1 MKFSKLIKCL
11 SLVAIMSFSVN
22 SFAVTNDIIV
32 YFSASGNTKIVARA
46 LAKKLDAQ
54 DLAIEAKQVYTNDD
68 LNYRQDNC
76 RANVEMKTPDAR
88 PEIANDLSA
97 VNDKE
102 NVYLGFPI
110 WWGTAPR
117 IIQTFIEETEK
128 NRNRMESAI
137 RATDVDGIAG
147 MAHKL
152 LPLFTLLG
160 ASEALP
166 LLLWLEQ
173 RRGEAVSD
181 EMIQKANEAL
191 RQVDIV
197 MAEARRYAAGD

>member
-32 YFSASGNTKIVARA
+32 YFSASGNTKIVART

-54 DLAIEAKQVYTNDD
+54 DLAIKAKQVYTNDD

-117 IIQTFIEETEK
+117 IIQTFIESYNLEGKKIYLFCTSGSSSIDRAFSDLK
-128 NRNRMESAI
+128 SLYPKLHFIKAQRIKLDSADADI
-137 RATDVDGIAG
+137 EF
-147 MAHKL
+147 L
-152 LPLFTLLG
+152 LAKKEF
-160 ASEALP
+160 
-166 LLLWLEQ
+166 
-173 RRGEAVSD
+173 
-181 EMIQKANEAL
+181 N
-191 RQVDIV
+191 
-197 MAEARRYAAGD
+197 

>member
-22 SFAVTNDIIV
+22 SFAAANDIIV

-54 DLAIEAKQVYTNDD
+54 DLAIEAKRVYTNDD

-110 WWGTAPR
+110 WWGTAPL
-117 IIQTFIEETEK
+117 
-128 NRNRMESAI
+128 ESY
-137 RATDVDGIAG
+137 
-147 MAHKL
+147 K
-152 LPLFTLLG
+152 
-160 ASEALP
+160 P
-166 LLLWLEQ
+166 LL
-173 RRGEAVSD
+173 
-181 EMIQKANEAL
+181 KAITL
-191 RQVDIV
+191 R
-197 MAEARRYAAGD
+197 ARTFTCSAPQEEVQSISHYQI

>member
-54 DLAIEAKQVYTNDD
+54 ALAIEAKQVYTDDD

-117 IIQTFIEETEK
+117 IIQTFIESNNLEGKKIYLFCTSGGSSIDRSFSDLK
-128 NRNRMESAI
+128 SLYPKLHFIKAQRIKLDSADADI
-137 RATDVDGIAG
+137 EF
-147 MAHKL
+147 L
-152 LPLFTLLG
+152 LAKKEF
-160 ASEALP
+160 
-166 LLLWLEQ
+166 
-173 RRGEAVSD
+173 
-181 EMIQKANEAL
+181 N
-191 RQVDIV
+191 
-197 MAEARRYAAGD
+197 

>member
-22 SFAVTNDIIV
+22 SFAATNDIIV

-102 NVYLGFPI
+102 NVYLGFLF
-110 WWGTAPR
+110 GG
-117 IIQTFIEETEK
+117 
-128 NRNRMESAI
+128 
-137 RATDVDGIAG
+137 V
-147 MAHKL
+147 
-152 LPLFTLLG
+152 LPLESFK
-160 ASEALP
+160 P
-166 LLLWLEQ
+166 LL
-173 RRGEAVSD
+173 
-181 EMIQKANEAL
+181 KAIIL
-191 RQVDIV
+191 RVRKFTCSAPQV
-197 MAEARRYAAGD
+197 AAQLTDHFLI